1 MNIQVFNREAFEH
14 YKTDHPHIAI
24 SITDPNSKPA
34 KFINEKNSLLDKLEL
49 QFYDIDE
56 NSFQKISN
64 IKDCKKCN
72 NTGYLPEYKHIYNGR
87 CFSCN
92 ANGLELK
99 VFTEQEA
106 KKVLEFVIKYENLV
120 DTILVHC
127 EAGISRSAGI
137 AGALSLIY
145 NDNDKHFFSMY
156 LPNML
161 VYRTILEVY
170 QNEFAR

>member
-24 SITDPNSKPA
+24 SITDPSSESSKL
-34 KFINEKNSLLDKLEL
+34 INEKNSLLDVFQL
-49 QFYDIDE
+49 QFHDLDKETGNLKYDKFI
-56 NSFQKISN
+56 
-64 IKDCKKCN
+64 
-72 NTGYLPEYKHIYNGR
+72 
-87 CFSCN
+87 
-92 ANGLELK
+92 
-99 VFTEQEA
+99 FTEDNA
-106 KKVLEFVIKYENLV
+106 KKILEFVIKYENIV

-145 NDNDKHFFSMY
+145 NNNDEHFFSMY